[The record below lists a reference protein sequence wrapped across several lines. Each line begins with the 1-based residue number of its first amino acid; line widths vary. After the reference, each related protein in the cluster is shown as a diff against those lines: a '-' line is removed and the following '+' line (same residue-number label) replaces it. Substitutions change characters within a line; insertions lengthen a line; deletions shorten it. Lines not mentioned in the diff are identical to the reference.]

1 MAEVYFKKNMVLE
14 FLCSVIRYARDEEF
28 DKKQNESNY
37 KKYREIDYWV
47 KSVDSSISRFLKRE
61 IRILFKWFGI
71 NPMVLTSIII
81 NNNINKIDEF
91 FSLIDKISGE
101 EYIKILYMELCI
113 EYPLMEESL
122 KEKLEAM
129 YDEDEV
135 KFISETICNPEEALY
150 RIRYALKNFY
160 YKFFKAKEEIAED
173 YINKKMT
180 EHQEKFLELE
190 DRFTKAVIAMDKKTL
205 DKYEEASFY
214 ISYFLESGAYALE
227 FIKNHISIVYGF
239 NMEYRFDNA
248 IIEEKKKLLFKVL
261 ADEKRV
267 EILKLIS
274 KRTWYGN
281 ELAKHLGIT
290 TATLSYHISRLI
302 DIGVVHFEEGENNRF
317 YYKCDTERLKEIFEY
332 ALKDI
337 IG

>member
-1 MAEVYFKKNMVLE
+1 MAKVYFKKNMVLE

-37 KKYREIDYWV
+37 KKSEDIDCWV
-47 KSVDSSISRFLKRE
+47 KAVDSSISSFLKGE
-61 IRILFKWFGI
+61 IRILFKCFDI
-71 NPMVLTSIII
+71 NPMVLTSMII
-81 NNNINKIDEF
+81 NKNINKIDEF
-91 FSLIDKISGE
+91 FSFISNVSGE
-101 EYIKILYMELCI
+101 EYVKSIHMELCMD
-113 EYPLMEESL
+113 YPLKEELL

-129 YDEDEV
+129 YDNNEV
-135 KFISETICNPEEALY
+135 KFICETIYNPEEALY
-150 RIRYALKNFY
+150 RIRYALHNFY
-160 YKFFKAKEEIAED
+160 HKFFKAKEEMAEN
-173 YINKKMT
+173 YVNKKMA
-180 EHQEKFLELE
+180 EHHQKFLELQ

-214 ISYFLESGAYALE
+214 LSYFLESGAYAIE
-227 FIKNHISIVYGF
+227 FIKNHIVIVYGF

-317 YYKCDTERLKEIFEY
+317 YYKCDTEKLKEIFEY

-337 IG
+337 ID

>member
-1 MAEVYFKKNMVLE
+1 MAKVCFKKNIVLE

-37 KKYREIDYWV
+37 KKSIDIDCWV
-47 KSVDSSISRFLKRE
+47 KSVDSYISSFLKGE
-61 IRILFKWFGI
+61 IKSLFKCFDI
-71 NPMVLTSIII
+71 NPMVLSSMIISE
-81 NNNINKIDEF
+81 N
-91 FSLIDKISGE
+91 IDKIDQLFRFMDDLSSE
-101 EYIKILYMELCI
+101 EYVKNIYMELSI
-113 EYPLMEESL
+113 DYSLNDELL

-129 YDEDEV
+129 YDENEV
-135 KFISETICNPEEALY
+135 KFIYETINNPEEALY
-150 RIRYALKNFY
+150 RIRYALQNFY
-160 YKFFKAKEEIAED
+160 HKFFEAKEEIAKS
-173 YINKKMT
+173 YISKKII

-190 DRFTKAVIAMDKKTL
+190 DKFTKAVIAMDKKTL
-205 DKYEEASFY
+205 HKYEEASFY
-214 ISYFLESGAYALE
+214 LSYFLESGAYALE
-227 FIKNHISIVYGF
+227 FIKNHIIIVYGF

-281 ELAKHLGIT
+281 ELAKYLGIT

-317 YYKCDTERLKEIFEY
+317 YYKCDSEKLKEIFEY

-337 IG
+337 IE